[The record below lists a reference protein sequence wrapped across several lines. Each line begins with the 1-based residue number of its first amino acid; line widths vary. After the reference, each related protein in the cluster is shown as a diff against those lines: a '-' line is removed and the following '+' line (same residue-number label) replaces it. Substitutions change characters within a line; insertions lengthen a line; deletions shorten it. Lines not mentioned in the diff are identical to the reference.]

1 MSPDGQA
8 VEVRAVQV
16 GSFELDDRRGFPIHE
31 HPTHQLAWAS
41 SGTLVMAVEGRT
53 WVLPRSRAL
62 WIPAGMAHDVLA
74 AGATRMVS
82 LYFRPEDCPVD
93 FDEATVIDTR
103 GLLGHLIDH
112 LTQQLDPDAWARAA
126 AVVFDLLS
134 PLPIAELRLPEP
146 TDPRVRE
153 IGAALQSDPSD
164 DRTLADWGRRVGA
177 SGRTLARLIH
187 RDTGMTF
194 ATWRTHFRVAAALRL
209 LANGM
214 PVARVASTVG
224 YATPSAFVAAF
235 RRTVGTTPGQYFSPE
250 PDADDGRDAPP

>member
-1 MSPDGQA
+1 MP
-8 VEVRAVQV
+8 
-16 GSFELDDRRGFPIHE
+16 
-31 HPTHQLAWAS
+31 
-41 SGTLVMAVEGRT
+41 
-53 WVLPRSRAL
+53 
-62 WIPAGMAHDVLA
+62 HDVLA

-82 LYFRPEDCPVD
+82 LYFQPADCPVT

-112 LTQQLDPDAWARAA
+112 LTHQLDPDAWARAA
-126 AVVFDLLS
+126 AVVFDLIS
-134 PLPIAELRLPEP
+134 PLPIAELHLPEP

-164 DRTLADWGRRVGA
+164 DRTLAEWGRLVGA
-177 SGRTLARLIH
+177 SGRTLARVIRH
-187 RDTGMTF
+187 DTGMTF
-194 ATWRTHFRVAAALRL
+194 ATWRTHLRAAAALRL
-209 LANGM
+209 LAAGM

-250 PDADDGRDAPP
+250 SLADDDHEAPR